1 MEFNEKLQEL
11 RKEKGLTQ
19 EELAQRLYVSRA
31 AVSKWES
38 GRGYPGIDSLKAM
51 ASFFGV
57 TIDEML
63 TGKEAL
69 GVAEE
74 ERRRTET
81 YLRDL
86 VFVLLDLSAVLLL
99 FLPLFR
105 QQAEGFVQ
113 AVSLVQLTGA
123 EVYMRILYYVLVGL
137 MAVTGI
143 VVLAMRGCRSARWER
158 IRARVSLGVHAAG
171 VLLLINGLQPYA
183 ATLLFV
189 SLVLKVLL
197 LLKWR

>member
-81 YLRDL
+81 HLRDL

-105 QQAEGFVQ
+105 QQTEGFVQ
-113 AVSLVQLTGA
+113 AVSLVQLTG
-123 EVYMRILYYVLVGL
+123 GFPHP
-137 MAVTGI
+137 GP
-143 VVLAMRGCRSARWER
+143 
-158 IRARVSLGVHAAG
+158 GV
-171 VLLLINGLQPYA
+171 P
-183 ATLLFV
+183 
-189 SLVLKVLL
+189 SPS
-197 LLKWR
+197 R

>member
-11 RKEKGLTQ
+11 RKQKGLTQ
-19 EELAQRLYVSRA
+19 EELAERLYVSRA

-51 ASFFGV
+51 AKFFNV
-57 TIDEML
+57 TIDELL
-63 TGKEAL
+63 TGNEAL

-74 ERRRTET
+74 EKHKTELQ
-81 YLRDL
+81 LRDL

-99 FLPLFR
+99 FLPMFR
-105 QQAEGFVQ
+105 QQADGFVQ
-113 AVSLVQLTGA
+113 AVSLLKLTGV
-123 EVYMRILYYVLVGL
+123 EMYMRVVYYVLVGL
-137 MAVTGI
+137 MAAMGI

-158 IRARVSLGVHAAG
+158 IRARVSLGINAAS
-171 VLLLINGLQPYA
+171 VLLLTNGLQPYA

-189 SLVLKVLL
+189 FLVLKVLM